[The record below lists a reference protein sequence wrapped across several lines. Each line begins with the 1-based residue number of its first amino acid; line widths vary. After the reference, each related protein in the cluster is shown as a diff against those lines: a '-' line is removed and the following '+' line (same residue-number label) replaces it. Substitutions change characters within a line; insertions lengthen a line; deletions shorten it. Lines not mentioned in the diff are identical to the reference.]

1 MNEMNEM
8 KEIDIAMATYNG
20 EPYILEQIESIQRQT
35 YVNWNL
41 YISDDGSTDN
51 TVKIISNLVKNDTR
65 IKIINRERQGGV
77 VKNFNKA
84 LMATTAEYVVLS
96 DQDDIWLDDRLEKLV
111 YKIQEIEGMDNKPK
125 MVFTDLELVDSEA
138 KTIAMSFYK
147 SNGLKAQENIKGHNL
162 LWHSTVYGCTTIMNR
177 KLLDQSLPIPDYAQM
192 HDQWLALNAKQE
204 NGLYYFDYK
213 SLKYRQHANNV
224 VGGSSNGFSSKLKN
238 FRKNVN
244 NIKASV
250 LKIKILLKNQP
261 NLYQNNSQFNN
272 YFDFLYFAIKE
283 IFPKI
288 LLGDKKIQ
296 TLFIFIGFF
305 VFNTRVLPK

>member
-1 MNEMNEM
+1 M
-8 KEIDIAMATYNG
+8 KEIHIAMATYNG
-20 EPYILEQIESIQRQT
+20 APYILEQIESIQRQT
-35 YVNWNL
+35 YTNWNL

-51 TVKIISNLVKNDTR
+51 TVEIISNLVKNDTR

-96 DQDDIWLDDRLEKLV
+96 DQDDIWFDDRLEKLV
-111 YKIQEIEGMDNKPK
+111 HKIQELEVTNNMSVL
-125 MVFTDLELVDSEA
+125 VFTDLELVDADA
-138 KTIAMSFYK
+138 KTIAKSFYV
-147 SNGLKAQENIKGHNL
+147 SNGLKAEENMQKHNL
-162 LWHSTVYGCTTIMNR
+162 LWRSTVYGCTTIMNR
-177 KLLDQSLPIPDYAQM
+177 RLLDQSLPIPDYAQM

-238 FRKNVN
+238 FRKNLN
-244 NIKASV
+244 NIKTSV
-250 LKIKILLKNQP
+250 LKIKILLKKRP
-261 NLYQNNSQFNN
+261 NLYQDNYQFNN
-272 YFDFLYFAIKE
+272 YFNFFYFAIKE
-283 IFPKI
+283 IFPTI

-296 TLFIFIGFF
+296 TIFIFMGFLIF
-305 VFNTRVLPK
+305 K